1 MKREAITVLGA
12 GLVASLLSAPVEA
25 RDLYRYV
32 NEQGNTVIDYQV
44 PSELIKNGYE
54 VLSEDGMVLRTV
66 PRQLTEEERRNLS
79 EQERLARNVEEMRKR
94 QRKQDESLLL
104 RYSSVED
111 IEAARDRALG
121 ELRIRITMLRSNNR
135 ALKTKV
141 ESEQL
146 KAANVERSGGQ
157 VPIITLTRID
167 ELQQEIAMVES
178 AIQDREG
185 EIVAVEKDYQKDID
199 RFKLLADLVKIRRA
213 NLANK
218 AD

>member
-1 MKREAITVLGA
+1 MKREAITILGA
-12 GLVASLLSAPVEA
+12 GLVVSLLSAPVEA

-146 KAANVERSGGQ
+146 KAANIERNGGQ

-167 ELQQEIAMVES
+167 EFQQEIAMVES
-178 AIQDREG
+178 AIQDRES

>member
-79 EQERLARNVEEMRKR
+79 EQERLARNVEEIRKR

>member
-1 MKREAITVLGA
+1 MKREAITILGA

-44 PSELIKNGYE
+44 PSALIKNGYE

-146 KAANVERSGGQ
+146 KAANIERNGGQ

-167 ELQQEIAMVES
+167 EFQQEIAMVES
-178 AIQDREG
+178 AIQDRES